1 MAEIGTRFHE
11 PPSNGSNMKHSAVFV
26 TNDDGVESEGLHILV
41 SELHSRGHPVVVL
54 APASEQSCS
63 GMGLTLRHD
72 LKFQERDDIS
82 DSLKIDGG
90 PPLRI
95 FSLDGTPCDCAI
107 VAMDGGL
114 LAWAPEI
121 KPALCVSGINQGPNL
136 SIDVLHSG
144 TVSAARE
151 SSLYGM
157 PAIAISLATYEH
169 SDYTQTL
176 EASMTIIEAC
186 LSSLPAEPAN
196 LGRPQGSRRTLAT
209 RDSMHD
215 KALSAFVDGDLILNI
230 NGPEQWNGNFQTV
243 ALGSRW
249 YHNAIDMRDVD
260 NIGVAFEVGA
270 AIIHDEDIPG
280 TDCNAINSGAVSI
293 TPLSSWP
300 VNHPLGLSEALLAV
314 ATEQSSSGLPKW
326 LD

>member
-1 MAEIGTRFHE
+1 M
-11 PPSNGSNMKHSAVFV
+11 FV
-26 TNDDGVESEGLHILV
+26 TNDDGVESEGLRVLV
-41 SELHSRGHPVVVL
+41 SALHSRGYPVVVL
-54 APASEQSCS
+54 APATEQSCS
-63 GMGLTLRHD
+63 GMRLTLRHD
-72 LKFQERDDIS
+72 LKFQERKSIA
-82 DSLKIDGG
+82 DSIRSADG

-114 LAWAPEI
+114 REWAPEI
-121 KPALCVSGINQGPNL
+121 SPTMCVSGINSGPNL
-136 SIDVLHSG
+136 SVDVLHSG

-169 SDYTQTL
+169 SDFSQTL
-176 EASMTIIEAC
+176 EASMRVIDSC

-196 LGRPQGSRRTLAT
+196 LGRPNGSLGSSERLGGLGGVLLAF
-209 RDSMHD
+209 
-215 KALSAFVDGDLILNI
+215 AEGDLILNI
-230 NGPEQWNGNFQTV
+230 NGPKRWNGSYQTV
-243 ALGSRW
+243 PLGSRW

-270 AIIHDEDIPG
+270 ATIEDEDIPG
-280 TDCNAINSGAVSI
+280 TDCNAVNSGSVSI

-300 VNHPLGLSEALLAV
+300 ANHPLGLSGELLSLA
-314 ATEQSSSGLPKW
+314 AEQSESGLPRW

>member
-1 MAEIGTRFHE
+1 MGTRFHE
-11 PPSNGSNMKHSAVFV
+11 PPSDAPIMDRSAVFV
-26 TNDDGVESEGLHILV
+26 TNDDGVESEGLQILV
-41 SELHSRGHPVVVL
+41 AALHSRGHPVVVL

-63 GMGLTLRHD
+63 GMRLTLRRD
-72 LKFQERDDIS
+72 LKFQERLDIS
-82 DSLKIDGG
+82 DSLRIENG

-114 LAWAPEI
+114 RAWAPEI
-121 KPALCVSGINQGPNL
+121 NPALCISGINQGPNL
-136 SIDVLHSG
+136 SVDVLHSG

-169 SDYTQTL
+169 SDYSETL
-176 EASMTIIEAC
+176 KASMAIIEAC
-186 LSSLPAEPAN
+186 LSSLPSEPAN
-196 LGRPQGSRRTLAT
+196 LGRPNGSQRRISDRAPI
-209 RDSMHD
+209 HD
-215 KALSAFVDGDLILNI
+215 RIISAFSDGDMILNI
-230 NGPEQWNGNFQTV
+230 NGPEQWDGSFQTV
-243 ALGSRW
+243 SLGSRW

-260 NIGVAFEVGA
+260 NIGVTFEVGA
-270 AIIHDEDIPG
+270 ATIEDEDIPG
-280 TDCNAINSGAVSI
+280 TDCNAINSGSVSI

-300 VNHPLGLSEALLAV
+300 VNHPLGLSEALLSQ
-314 ATEQSSSGLPKW
+314 ATKQSLSGLPEW

>member
-1 MAEIGTRFHE
+1 
-11 PPSNGSNMKHSAVFV
+11 
-26 TNDDGVESEGLHILV
+26 
-41 SELHSRGHPVVVL
+41 VVVL

-114 LAWAPEI
+114 RAWAPEI
-121 KPALCVSGINQGPNL
+121 KPSLCISGINQGPNL
-136 SIDVLHSG
+136 SVDVLHSG

-186 LSSLPAEPAN
+186 LSSLPTEPAN
-196 LGRPQGSRRTLAT
+196 LGRPQGSRRTPSIQG
-209 RDSMHD
+209 SMHD
-215 KALSAFVDGDLILNI
+215 RALSAFADGDLILNI

-270 AIIHDEDIPG
+270 AIIEDEDIPG

-300 VNHPLGLSEALLAV
+300 VNHPLGLNEALLAV